1 MLRKSTKK
9 KYQEKVLSKSI
20 HVQGRGIKVKVKL
33 NVKAKAKVPDL
44 VKEISRLYK
53 KWYVY
58 IELLQKKVKRALNV
72 RTSTPLVYM
81 HVHICIKSN
90 VKV

>member
-1 MLRKSTKK
+1 M
-9 KYQEKVLSKSI
+9 
-20 HVQGRGIKVKVKL
+20 QGRGIKVKVKL

-81 HVHICIKSN
+81 YMYIYVSTQT
-90 VKV
+90 